1 MPNVNSYPGL
11 GERGL
16 WAKHTLNLQTP
27 MRLVYKFIQLSASTV
42 IIQVEI
48 NQMKQKTAETHPR
61 MAATSPDSLKIK
73 IIDNSKYMIR

>member
-1 MPNVNSYPGL
+1 MIMKIVLYYTHQMPNVNSYPGL

-42 IIQVEI
+42 ILQVEI
-48 NQMKQKTAETHPR
+48 NQMNQKTLRLTLEWLQHLQTP
-61 MAATSPDSLKIK
+61 
-73 IIDNSKYMIR
+73 